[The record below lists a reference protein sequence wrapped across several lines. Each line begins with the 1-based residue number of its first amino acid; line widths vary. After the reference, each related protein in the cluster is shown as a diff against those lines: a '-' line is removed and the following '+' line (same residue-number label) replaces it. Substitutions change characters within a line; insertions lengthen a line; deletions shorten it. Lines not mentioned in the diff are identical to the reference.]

1 VTIRQLWRERF
12 GIDAPRKIICVGLNY
27 HDHAAEGGREVP
39 EEPMLFA
46 KFANALLDPG
56 EAIVLPAEESHVDSE
71 AELAVV
77 IGHRA
82 RRLDPADA
90 LRSVAGYTV
99 ANDVSA
105 RTLQR
110 KDKQWLRAKSFDTF
124 CPLLPVVVDVD
135 ELGDAAGLRVVQRL
149 NGEVLQDA
157 NTNDLIFDVP
167 HLVAHASS
175 VFTLEP
181 GDLILTGTPAGV
193 GVFRDPPVA
202 MREGDVVEVEI
213 DGIGTLVNP
222 VVAEA

>member
-12 GIDAPRKIICVGLNY
+12 GIDAPRKIICVGPNY

-202 MREGDVVEVEI
+202 MRDGDVVEVEI

>member
-27 HDHAAEGGREVP
+27 YDHATEGGREVP

-82 RRLDPADA
+82 RRLDPAHA
-90 LRSVAGYTV
+90 LRTVAGYTV

-110 KDKQWLRAKSFDTF
+110 KDKQWLRSKSFDTF

-135 ELGDAAGLRVVQRL
+135 ELGDASGLRVVQRL

-157 NTNDLIFDVP
+157 NTSDLIFDVP
-167 HLVAHASS
+167 RLVAHASS

-202 MREGDVVEVEI
+202 MRDGDVVEVEI
-213 DGIGTLVNP
+213 EGIGTLVNP

>member
-1 VTIRQLWRERF
+1 
-12 GIDAPRKIICVGLNY
+12 
-27 HDHAAEGGREVP
+27 
-39 EEPMLFA
+39 MLFA

-56 EAIVLPAEESHVDSE
+56 EAIVLPREESHVDSE

-82 RRLDPADA
+82 RRVEPGEA
-90 LRSVAGYTV
+90 LSNVAGYTV

-124 CPLLPVVVDVD
+124 CPLLPMLVDV
-135 ELGDAAGLRVVQRL
+135 EAVGDASGRRVAQRL

-157 NTNDLIFDVP
+157 NTSDLIFDVP

-181 GDLILTGTPAGV
+181 GDVILTGTPAGV
-193 GVFRDPPVA
+193 GVFRDPPIS
-202 MREGDVVEVEI
+202 MQDGDVVEIDVE
-213 DGIGTLVNP
+213 GIGTLVNP
-222 VVAEA
+222 VSAEV

>member
-27 HDHAAEGGREVP
+27 HDHATEGGREVP

-90 LRSVAGYTV
+90 LRTVAGYTV

-135 ELGDAAGLRVVQRL
+135 ELGDASGLRVVQRL
-149 NGEVLQDA
+149 NGEVLQEA
-157 NTNDLIFDVP
+157 NTSDLIFDVP
-167 HLVAHASS
+167 RLVAHASS

-202 MREGDVVEVEI
+202 MRDGDVVEVEI